1 MVTNTNQKTIVFSY
15 SNVCTGENEYISV
28 VIVDNG
34 TINYY
39 GRILQLDGTIND
51 ISGTAS
57 ITISAGV
64 KLGNDTQLY
73 VFNDQYNGREKND
86 TKWTDYGSKR
96 IEVNPTVDATAP
108 SLSNGSATRTSET
121 AATVKFTSDEVGK

>member
-73 VFNDQYNGREKND
+73 VLNDQYNGGEKDD